1 MVHAHV
7 GAAHNKKTG
16 HVCTKEPYTS
26 AKEPYVSAKEPCI
39 SAKELQKKFTFVAH
53 AHIEVRLITLRALL
67 RINKAFFCAKEPYI
81 SAKEP
86 YISAK
91 EPYVNI

>member
-16 HVCTKEPYTS
+16 HVRTKEPYTS

-39 SAKELQKKFTFVAH
+39 SAKELQKKFTKKFTFVAH

-67 RINKAFFCAKEPYI
+67 RINKAFFCAKEPC
-81 SAKEP
+81 
-86 YISAK
+86 ISAK
-91 EPYVNI
+91 EPYVNT